1 MNPSLKGL
9 AGDRIG
15 KDDWCQAATLFG
27 WDQLVH
33 NVVRIQS
40 LNAKLP
46 EELGEQAFAA
56 GYSTCQGN
64 L

>member
-1 MNPSLKGL
+1 MDSHLKVL

-15 KDDWCQAATLFG
+15 KDDWRQAATFFVG
-27 WDQLVH
+27 NQLVH

-56 GYSTCQGN
+56 GD
-64 L
+64 

>member
-27 WDQLVH
+27 WNQLVH
-33 NVVRIQS
+33 NVIRIQS

-56 GYSTCQGN
+56 GD
-64 L
+64 

>member
-1 MNPSLKGL
+1 MNPCLKSL

-15 KDDWCQAATLFG
+15 KDNWGEASTFFG
-27 WDQLVH
+27 GNQLVH

-46 EELGEQAFAA
+46 KELGEQAFAA
-56 GYSTCQGN
+56 GD
-64 L
+64 

>member
-15 KDDWCQAATLFG
+15 KDDRRQTAALF
-27 WDQLVH
+27 DRNQLVH

-56 GYSTCQGN
+56 GD
-64 L
+64 

>member
-15 KDDWCQAATLFG
+15 KDDRCQTAALFDR
-27 WDQLVH
+27 DQLVH
-33 NVVRIQS
+33 NVIRIQS

-56 GYSTCQGN
+56 GD
-64 L
+64 